1 MKSTSLLYGLI
12 YQVLDTLLAPST
24 HWFVRLISLL
34 AFVVLATL
42 IIISL
47 VLDQPEQLNILA
59 VAVVTILTA
68 PPLWMIVAFLALVV
82 LVVIRNG

>member
-24 HWFVRLISLL
+24 RWFVRLISLL

-42 IIISL
+42 IVISL
-47 VLDQPEQLNILA
+47 VLDQPEQLHILS
-59 VAVVTILTA
+59 VAVVTVLTA
-68 PPLWMIVAFLALVV
+68 PPLWMIVTLLALVV
-82 LVVIRNG
+82 FLVMRNG

>member
-1 MKSTSLLYGLI
+1 MKSTSLLYGLV
-12 YQVLDTLLAPST
+12 YQVLDTLLAPRT
-24 HWFVRLISLL
+24 NWFVRLISLL
-34 AFVVLATL
+34 ALVLIATL
-42 IIISL
+42 IVISL
-47 VLDQPEQLNILA
+47 ALEQPEQLNILA